1 LDPAAESLAA
11 KAGSES
17 ILEETRRFQAL
28 LSEESQRQYG
38 NENTLKRPL

>member
-1 LDPAAESLAA
+1 LDPAAEILVE

-17 ILEETRRFQAL
+17 ITEETCRFQAL